1 MPQDRETGAAAR
13 NRGHEL
19 APRLAR
25 LIGAKLL
32 GSRSNEAQLGDK
44 RLVIKTA
51 SGRNDQ
57 VGVTYA
63 MLDRIHDVYAAFESE
78 PGQYTVYR
86 LPVRLFSGHM
96 RDSEAEGKVGL
107 VRRSTFQELGELVV
121 RANLQ

>member
-19 APRLAR
+19 APKLAR
-25 LIGAKLL
+25 LIGAILL

-44 RLVIKTA
+44 RIVIKTG

-63 MLDRIHDVYAAFESE
+63 MLDRVHDVYAAFESE
-78 PGQYTVYR
+78 PGLYSVYR
-86 LPVRLFSGHM
+86 LPAPLFSGHM
-96 RDSEAEGKVGL
+96 RDSKRAGKLGL
-107 VRRSTFQELGELVV
+107 VRRRTFEELGELVLET
-121 RANLQ
+121 NLD